1 MSDSLNHRQAQFV
14 IEYLKDLNATQA
26 AIRAGYSEHTARVIG
41 QENLTKP
48 AIAAAIEDQIN
59 AQQARTLITSDRI
72 LREYGRLG
80 FFDAR
85 KLFKEDGGLK
95 RIVDLDIDEQAA
107 IAGIDVVTTGN
118 AELGYGEITK
128 VKLVD
133 RKGALD
139 SMARCLMM
147 FNDKKTLAAD
157 ESLTRLFE
165 NLSQDQCTRI
175 AREYLAGADD
185 PDDDEDGDPPE

>member
-1 MSDSLNHRQAQFV
+1 MSDALNHRQAQFV

-26 AIRAGYSEHTARVIG
+26 AIRAGYSEHSARVIG
-41 QENLTKP
+41 QENLLKP

-95 RIVDLDIDEQAA
+95 RIVDLDIEEQAA

-128 VKLVD
+128 IKLAD

-147 FNDKKTLAAD
+147 FNDKKILAAD
-157 ESLTRLFE
+157 ESLTKLFE
-165 NLSQDQCTRI
+165 NLSQEQCARI
-175 AREYLAGADD
+175 AREYLAGAD
-185 PDDDEDGDPPE
+185 PDDDEDDDLPE

>member
-1 MSDSLNHRQAQFV
+1 MSDALNHRQAQFV

-26 AIRAGYSEHTARVIG
+26 AIRAGYSEHSARFIG

-48 AIAAAIEDQIN
+48 NIAAAIEDQIN

-95 RIVDLDIDEQAA
+95 RIVDLDIEEQAA

-118 AELGYGEITK
+118 AEIGYGEITK

-185 PDDDEDGDPPE
+185 PDDDEDDDPPE

>member
-1 MSDSLNHRQAQFV
+1 
-14 IEYLKDLNATQA
+14 
-26 AIRAGYSEHTARVIG
+26 
-41 QENLTKP
+41 
-48 AIAAAIEDQIN
+48 
-59 AQQARTLITSDRI
+59 
-72 LREYGRLG
+72 
-80 FFDAR
+80 
-85 KLFKEDGGLK
+85 
-95 RIVDLDIDEQAA
+95 
-107 IAGIDVVTTGN
+107 AGIDVVTTGN

-185 PDDDEDGDPPE
+185 PDDDEDDDPPE